1 MISPPRFGKPDLV
14 LGALAGVLLLLPLPA
29 LLTVGTAD
37 LARLGLF
44 VLLVVPPVVFMTIS
58 HRRLGRHGMRSEAVR
73 IRR

>member
-14 LGALAGVLLLLPLPA
+14 LGVLAGVLLLLPLPA
-29 LLTVGTAD
+29 LLTVGAED

-44 VLLVVPPVVFMTIS
+44 ALLVVPPVVFVTIS